1 MESPESD
8 LDDSNNSENLRGWWS
23 MARIGKATPTQVY
36 IWKFH
41 HLINKYI
48 CVCVYIYI
56 CMCIYICMYVYI
68 YMYMYIYIYYV
79 YIYVYIYIYM
89 YIIYMYIIYNV
100 YIYIC
105 TRRSLPLWTYN
116 ISYIIFLLYPKK
128 TEAKKRWL
136 YCVECVEWAIGF
148 PNLQLMRW
156 SKHAVF
162 GMITHRR
169 MGIIWMSHSHRCIG
183 YC

>member
-23 MARIGKATPTQVY
+23 MARIGKATPTKVY

-41 HLINKYI
+41 HLIIHIYTH
-48 CVCVYIYI
+48 VYIYI
-56 CMCIYICMYVYI
+56 YIYIYICIYIH
-68 YMYMYIYIYYV
+68 MYIYIYIHI
-79 YIYVYIYIYM
+79 YICIYIYM
-89 YIIYMYIIYNV
+89 YEQITSTLNIQYILYSY
-100 YIYIC
+100 YI
-105 TRRSLPLWTYN
+105 
-116 ISYIIFLLYPKK
+116 PKK

-148 PNLQLMRW
+148 PNLQLMQW

-162 GMITHRR
+162 GMIIHRR

-183 YC
+183 YY